1 MTNSQRHRSPAKLA
15 AWLQKVM
22 TRASAHLPALSSLGG
37 AVHQHASWHA
47 SGLESHLHTLHESLA
62 ALEWGGH
69 WPGPEEGEARN
80 NLSSRAEQLR
90 ASAERAVAGAD
101 TFLERSEVA
110 AVRLDPA
117 LAEFLQAFRNLEK
130 VVERC
135 GEWMQ
140 ELEEA
145 LARAFDAEVSLRL
158 SELRSRLALLQAVD
172 RSARNVHA
180 LADSLAVTRPKLAEA
195 VQRKVKPSCAS
206 LCSRLVLLLQ
216 GPLAPE
222 SAVHGVTGARSE
234 AQIWV
239 TQALSLAL
247 RMQASQDRL
256 VREAGALRHR
266 CGLLPQGGR
275 EAERPLMRQDATA
288 AAS

>member
-1 MTNSQRHRSPAKLA
+1 MTHSQRHRSPAKLA

-22 TRASAHLPALSSLGG
+22 ARAIAHLPALSSMGG
-37 AVHQHASWHA
+37 QVHQHASWHA
-47 SGLESHLHTLHESLA
+47 AGLESHLHTLHESLT
-62 ALEWGGH
+62 ALEWGAR
-69 WPGPEEGEARN
+69 WPGPEEAEARGH
-80 NLSSRAEQLR
+80 LGSRAEQLR
-90 ASAERAVAGAD
+90 ASAERAVSGAD
-101 TFLERSEVA
+101 TFLQRSEVA
-110 AVRLDPA
+110 AGRLGPA
-117 LAEFLQAFRNLEK
+117 LLEFVQAFRVLEK

-135 GEWMQ
+135 GEWML
-140 ELEEA
+140 ELEEG
-145 LARAFDAEVSLRL
+145 LARSFDAEVSERL

-216 GPLAPE
+216 GPLAPD

-266 CGLLPQGGR
+266 CSLLPRAG
-275 EAERPLMRQDATA
+275 QDGDRLLPRKGLATA
-288 AAS
+288 G